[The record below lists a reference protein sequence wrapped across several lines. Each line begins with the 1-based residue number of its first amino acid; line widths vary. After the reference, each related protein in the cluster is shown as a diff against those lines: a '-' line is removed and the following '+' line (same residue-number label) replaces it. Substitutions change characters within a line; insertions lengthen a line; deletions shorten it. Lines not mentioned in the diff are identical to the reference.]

1 MKSASQLEKISDLH
15 LLKDKV
21 YDILKHGI
29 ISLAFLPRTQL
40 VEQRLAE
47 DLGVSKSPIRE
58 SLLRLER
65 DGLVYT
71 LPFKGCFVAEISA
84 QNIRETFQL
93 REALETYAVRQA
105 CKSPPAGGIE
115 QIKKILSRGDEA
127 VRRKNHPRCYQVNIQ
142 FHYHL
147 ISLGQNH
154 QMIRTYATLRDHLDR
169 YRNLASRILG
179 RVAKSHAE
187 HLKILECLEGKQ
199 PIPAQER
206 MAEHL
211 SSVLEDL
218 LHSKEFQRFAPE
230 GGRRPETCGRN

>member
-21 YDILKHGI
+21 YDLLKQSI
-29 ISLAFLPRTQL
+29 ISLAFPPHTQL
-40 VEQRLAE
+40 VEQRLAK

-65 DGLVYT
+65 DGLAYT

-84 QNIRETFQL
+84 RNLRETFQL

-105 CKSPPAGGIE
+105 CSVAPRGAIE
-115 QIKKILSRGDEA
+115 QIRRTLLRGDEA
-127 VRRKNHPRCYQVNIQ
+127 ARKNAHQRCYQVNIE
-142 FHYHL
+142 FHDQL
-147 ISLGQNH
+147 ISLWQNQ
-154 QMIRTYATLRDHLDR
+154 QMIRTYATLRNHLDR
-169 YRNLASRILG
+169 YRNLASRISG

-187 HLKILECLEGKQ
+187 HLKIFECLEKRQ
-199 PIPAQER
+199 PIVAQKK
-206 MAEHL
+206 MSEHL

-218 LHSKEFQRFAPE
+218 LNSKEFSPFTLE
-230 GGRRPETCGRN
+230 G

>member
-1 MKSASQLEKISDLH
+1 MEKISDLH

-21 YDILKHGI
+21 YDILKHSI

-105 CKSPPAGGIE
+105 CKSPPRGAIE
-115 QIKKILSRGDEA
+115 QIRKTLLRGDEA
-127 VRRKNHPRCYQVNIQ
+127 IKRSDPRRCFQVNIQ
-142 FHYHL
+142 FHDHL
-147 ISLGQNH
+147 ISMGQNQ
-154 QMIRTYATLRDHLDR
+154 QMIRMYATLRDHLDR
-169 YRNLASRILG
+169 YRNLASRIIG

-187 HLKILECLEGKQ
+187 HLKILECLERRQ
-199 PIPAQER
+199 PLPAQER

-218 LHSKEFQRFAPE
+218 LRSKEFQRFTPE
-230 GGRRPETCGRN
+230 VGK